1 MSTPPAVAG
10 YPAEGK
16 SEQGDGQDP
25 GGKRAGVD
33 GPEGQGG
40 AHVLPS
46 CRAAAWACAGLVMPA
61 ACIYCVSKNLP
72 CSQIVAVSRSR
83 ACRPCWKFRRF
94 SNTKLSESSAG
105 S

>member
-1 MSTPPAVAG
+1 MPTPQDVAG
-10 YPAEGK
+10 YPAESK
-16 SEQGDGQDP
+16 SEHGVGQEP
-25 GGKRAGVD
+25 GGKRARVD

-46 CRAAAWACAGLVMPA
+46 CRAAARACAVLVMPA
-61 ACIYCVSKNLP
+61 ACIYRVSKNFP

-83 ACRPCWKFRRF
+83 ACRPRWKFRRF